1 MICKQRKMSSAEVS
15 VEVFHSPDGGLHLQQ
30 VGRVVLL
37 MLYQLPAG
45 VSNDLML
52 SSFVN
57 LSQDCT
63 KTPGRVSSDRCLLK
77 MHR

>member
-1 MICKQRKMSSAEVS
+1 MYLAKFFERPVIRKQREVASAEVR

-30 VGRVVLL
+30 VGRIVLL

-45 VSNDLML
+45 ISNDLMFT
-52 SSFVN
+52 SFVN

-63 KTPGRVSSDRCLLK
+63 
-77 MHR
+77 